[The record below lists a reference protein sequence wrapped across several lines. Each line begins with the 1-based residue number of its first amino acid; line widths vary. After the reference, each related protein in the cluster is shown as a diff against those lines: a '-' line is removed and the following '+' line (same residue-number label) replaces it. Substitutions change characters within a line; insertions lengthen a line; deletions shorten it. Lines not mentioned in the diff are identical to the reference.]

1 MLGEKL
7 TQIVLAGAEV
17 QIADKNVFH
26 EMLRVGELFEWSVSA
41 AGTRLRLG
49 GVARTFQTRE
59 EYSTC

>member
-26 EMLRVGELFEWSVSA
+26 EMLRVGELFEWSVQQLERGCVSV
-41 AGTRLRLG
+41 G
-49 GVARTFQTRE
+49 GAIISNARRV
-59 EYSTC
+59 